1 MNPRYRRLIIPGLL
15 VALLVVV
22 VVASLTG
29 RARADD
35 DGGYVSGGDDSTGA
49 VAEHERVSV
58 VRDRRVGESSGLVVS
73 TRDPRL
79 AYTMNDSGNDPVV
92 FVVEIA
98 TGDVVGT
105 TRLRGEGFEDVE
117 ALAVDG
123 DGTLWIGDVGDNDGV
138 RDDLAVYST
147 TQPRRGDRTA
157 TPRRFPVAY
166 PDGVAE
172 DAEALL
178 ADPVTGRLSVVTKG
192 FLGGSLYRLP
202 ARLGTDRVNPMTVV
216 DDFRAPLL
224 VTDGSFLPNGSTFL
238 LRTYIGVFAYDAR
251 TLERTWAATLP
262 SQPQGETLA
271 VEPGGGS
278 ALIGTEGV
286 PSPLERITLPAAA
299 TGVPAGL
306 VPAGGV
312 VNAAA

>member
-22 VVASLTG
+22 VVSAITS
-29 RARADD
+29 RADAD

-49 VAEHERVSV
+49 VAAHERVSTI
-58 VRDRRVGESSGLVVS
+58 RDPRVSESSGLVVS

-79 AYTMNDSGNDPVV
+79 AYTMNDSGNAPTVL
-92 FVVEIA
+92 VVEIA
-98 TGDVVGT
+98 SGDVVGT
-105 TRLRGEGFEDVE
+105 TELEGDGFADVE

-123 DGTLWIGDVGDNDGV
+123 DGTLWIGDVGDNAGT

-147 TQPRRGDRTA
+147 GQPGRGDAAA

-166 PDGVAE
+166 AGGVAE

-178 ADPVTGRLSVVTKG
+178 ADPATGRLSVVTKG

-202 ARLGTDRVNPMTVV
+202 ARLGTDRVNLMRPVEG
-216 DDFRAPLL
+216 FRAPLL
-224 VTDGSFLPNGSTFL
+224 VTDASFLPNGSAFL
-238 LRTYIGVFAYDAR
+238 LRTYIGVFAYDAG
-251 TLERTWAATLP
+251 TLERTWSAGLP
-262 SQPQGETLA
+262 PQEQGETLA
-271 VEPGGGS
+271 VEPGGRS

-286 PSPLERITLPAAA
+286 PSPLERIALPARAS
-299 TGVPAGL
+299 GVPAGL
-306 VPAGGV
+306 APVGGV
-312 VNAAA
+312 VDAAA